1 MLGKM
6 IQKYAENGRKKK
18 GFAIL
23 VILLLTCLASLI
35 LLGCSNTNSV
45 VTDNI
50 PTASKEV
57 PAPNPSQEP
66 VKLAPGITSI
76 YAEAKANAALENAI
90 IDYLEIPEEYLAK
103 TKYYYNYVDLNKDGN
118 NEIFV
123 VVMGPYTSGS
133 GGNTALHITQTNAGM
148 KVNQKF
154 TLIQTPVIISDKITN
169 SAQEL
174 IVRKSGGGAVSSYV
188 VLTNSDGKYTTV
200 NEGTPLPGLE
210 AVSGKAILSNDILK
224 DMDEGKALY
233 LQKR

>member
-1 MLGKM
+1 M
-6 IQKYAENGRKKK
+6 IYAENGRKKK
-18 GFAIL
+18 GLATL
-23 VILLLTCLASLI
+23 VVLLLTCLGSI
-35 LLGCSNTNSV
+35 MLLGCSNNGRV
-45 VTDNI
+45 DNTSI
-50 PTASKEV
+50 PTAGKEV
-57 PAPNPSQEP
+57 PAPKPSQEP

-76 YAEAKANAALENAI
+76 YAEEKANAELEKTI
-90 IDYLEIPEEYLAK
+90 IDYLEIPDEYLAK

-154 TLIQTPVIISDKITN
+154 TLIQTPVIVSDKVTN
-169 SAQEL
+169 GAQEL

-188 VLTNSDGKYTTV
+188 VLTCSDGIYTTV
-200 NEGTPLPGLE
+200 NEGMALPGLE

>member
-1 MLGKM
+1 M
-6 IQKYAENGRKKK
+6 IQKYAEYGCKKK
-18 GFAIL
+18 GLAML
-23 VILLLTCLASLI
+23 VILLLTCIGSLI
-35 LLGCSNTNSV
+35 LLGCSNSNSV
-45 VTDNI
+45 VTDTI
-50 PTASKEV
+50 PAAGKEAS
-57 PAPNPSQEP
+57 APKPPQEP

-76 YAEAKANAALENAI
+76 YAEAKANAALEKAI
-90 IDYLEIPEEYLAK
+90 IDYLEIPDEYLAK

-148 KVNQKF
+148 KVHQKF
-154 TLIQTPVIISDKITN
+154 TLIQTPVIVSDKITN
-169 SAQEL
+169 GAQEL
-174 IVRKSGGGAVSSYV
+174 IVRKSGGGAASSYV

-200 NEGTPLPGLE
+200 NEGTALPGLE

-224 DMDEGKALY
+224 EMDEGKALY